1 MFDLSEPQSLAGID
15 KRIEH
20 FRDYSKP
27 DSVLFI
33 VGNKRDLVVST
44 EVSFRDVPT
53 ARVTPCS

>member
-1 MFDLSEPQSLAGID
+1 VFDLSEPQSLAGID

-33 VGNKRDLVVST
+33 VGNKRDLVVGSK
-44 EVSFRDVPT
+44 T
-53 ARVTPCS
+53 ANHLQHE